1 MTSNFK
7 KMSAF
12 LLIGIIIVGIVYI
25 MNKENYKE
33 DSNIETNI
41 NINDQEENELLLS
54 GLDRDDE
61 NSNNIEAN
69 KQNNNEEEIKRLE
82 EILNNPFFI
91 LINRENG
98 LSEDYVPDNLKKCE
112 VNFLKNAPDN
122 LLNADVEEVL
132 KEMFNDA
139 LGDGISLIGI
149 SGYRSYEVQETLYVS
164 RVRARGKQ
172 SASKYTAEPG
182 FSEHQSGLAIDI
194 LSNEYTSLDE
204 GFENTEAFK
213 WLKENCYKYGF
224 ILRYLKGREDITGY
238 NYEPWHFR
246 YIGNVEAATEI
257 MTRDITF
264 EEYINEL
271 KNEIESLRNN
281 E

>member
-7 KMSAF
+7 KISAF
-12 LLIGIIIVGIVYI
+12 LLIGIIIVGSVYI
-25 MNKENYKE
+25 INKENYKE

-41 NINDQEENELLLS
+41 NINDEEENELLLS

-61 NSNNIEAN
+61 NSNTIEAN

-91 LINRENG
+91 LINKENG

-112 VNFLKNAPDN
+112 VKFLEYAEDN
-122 LLNADVEEVL
+122 LLDANVADVL
-132 KEMFNDA
+132 KEMFDDA
-139 LGDGISLIGI
+139 LKDGISLIGI
-149 SGYRSYEVQETLYVS
+149 SGYRSYNVQKTLYES
-164 RVRARGKQ
+164 RVQKRGKQ
-172 SASKYTAEPG
+172 KAGEYTAEPG
-182 FSEHQSGLAIDI
+182 LSEHQSGLAIDI

-224 ILRYLKGREDITGY
+224 ILRYLKDKEDITGY
-238 NYEPWHFR
+238 KYEPWHFR
-246 YIGNVEAATEI
+246 YIGNTEVAEDI
-257 MTRDITF
+257 MTRGITF

-271 KNEIESLRNN
+271 KNKIESLRNN

>member
-1 MTSNFK
+1 MTSNLK
-7 KMSAF
+7 KISAF
-12 LLIGIIIVGIVYI
+12 LLSGIIVVGSVYI
-25 MNKENYKE
+25 INKENNKE
-33 DSNIETNI
+33 DINVETNI
-41 NINDQEENELLLS
+41 NINDQEENEVLLS
-54 GLDRDDE
+54 SLDRDDE
-61 NSNNIEAN
+61 NSTNIEAN

-91 LINRENG
+91 LINKENG
-98 LSEDYVPDNLKKCE
+98 LSEDYVPDNLKQCE
-112 VNFLKNAPDN
+112 VNFLKGAPDN
-122 LLNADVEEVL
+122 LLNADVEDAL

-139 LGDGISLIGI
+139 LEDGISLIGI

-194 LSNEYTSLDE
+194 LSDEYKTLDE
-204 GFENTEAFK
+204 GFENTEAFE
-213 WLKENCYKYGF
+213 WLKENCHKYGF

-246 YIGNVEAATEI
+246 YIGNVEVATEI

-271 KNEIESLRNN
+271 KNKIESLRNS